1 MRLAV
6 ISHKICWRSHESP
19 TGYATDGGFPLQM
32 EAISELF
39 SSTEVVVPCH
49 EEGEMEGLSDLNGRR
64 MAVRPLSIPAGSG
77 LWRKIDMFRWT
88 ILNGPSIWRAVR
100 EADAVHAPIPGDVGT
115 IGMLFALLL
124 RKPLFVRHC
133 GNWLAPRTTAEK
145 IWKWSM
151 ERLAGGRNVMMATGG
166 SEESPSSSNPSVSWI
181 FSTSLSDRQL
191 ADATPRTLPKGP
203 GPRLLIACRQEAKK
217 GTDVV
222 LLALKEISSEFEG
235 ATLDVIGGGSML
247 EKYRKLAERLGVAEK
262 VVFHGRVEQSKVM
275 ELMKDAHLFCYPT
288 TASEGFPK
296 VVLEAIASGLPVVT
310 TNVSVLPN
318 LVGRG
323 CGVILE
329 EVKPEVLATA
339 VRDIIRN
346 PDVYHSMS
354 QKAIETAREYSLER
368 WRDSIGHTLR
378 ESWKIDDLDVV
389 KSFRGSQAH
398 S

>member
-6 ISHKICWRSHESP
+6 ISHKICWKSHESP
-19 TGYATDGGFPLQM
+19 TGYATDGGFPLQI
-32 EAISELF
+32 EAISGLF
-39 SSTEVVVPCH
+39 TSTEIVVPCH
-49 EEGEMEGLSDLNGRR
+49 EKGEMEGLSDLKGRR
-64 MAVRPLSIPAGSG
+64 MSVRPLSIPAGTG
-77 LWRKIDMFRWT
+77 LSRKIDMIRWT

-100 EADAVHAPIPGDVGT
+100 KADAVHAPIPGDVGT
-115 IGMLFALLL
+115 IGMVIALLL

-166 SEESPSSSNPSVSWI
+166 SQESPSAKNPAVSWI
-181 FSTSLSDRQL
+181 FSTSLSNRQL
-191 ADATPRTLPKGP
+191 ADATPRALPKEL

-222 LLALKEISSEFEG
+222 LLALKEISSEFRG
-235 ATLDVIGGGSML
+235 ATLDVVGGGSML
-247 EKYRKLAERLGVAEK
+247 ERYRKLAESYGVAER
-262 VVFHGRVEQSKVM
+262 VVFHGRVEQSKVV
-275 ELMKDAHLFCYPT
+275 ELMKDAHLFCFPT

-296 VVLEAIASGLPVVT
+296 VVLEAMASGLPVIT

-329 EVKPEVLATA
+329 EPKPESLSTA
-339 VRDIIRN
+339 VRDIIRK

-368 WRDSIGHTLR
+368 WRDAIGHTLK
-378 ESWKIDDLDVV
+378 ESWEIDDLDLA
-389 KSFRGSQAH
+389 KSLRGRRAH